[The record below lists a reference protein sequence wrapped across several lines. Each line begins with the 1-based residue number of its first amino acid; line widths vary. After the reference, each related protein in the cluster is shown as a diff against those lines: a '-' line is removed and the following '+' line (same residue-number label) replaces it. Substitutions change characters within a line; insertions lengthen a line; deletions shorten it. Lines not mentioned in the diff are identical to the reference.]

1 MKQVLFIL
9 LFLFPFIS
17 TAQTKLVLLGT
28 GTPFADPERS
38 GPSLAIVVGN
48 HSYLVDA
55 GPGLVRRAAA
65 AYNKGQQGLQADQLR
80 TLFLT
85 HLHSDHTAGLS
96 DLIFTPAVLDRN
108 TPLRVFGPKG
118 TKKMVQHTQ
127 KAFKED
133 MEIRIHGLEFGNALG
148 YQVQVH
154 EITPGLIYQDSLI
167 RVKAFRVKHGAWK
180 EAFGFRFETADK
192 IIVVSGDCTY
202 SEELIEQAKGADIL
216 VHEVYSS
223 LGLNKREQRWKNYHS
238 TFHTSPEQ
246 LGLIAKLAQPK
257 LLVLTHQLFFGTP
270 PDQLLKEVQNAY
282 HGKVVQGNDLDVFD

>member
-65 AYNKGQQGLQADQLR
+65 AFNKGQQGLQADQLR

-148 YQVQVH
+148 YQVKVH

-167 RVKAFRVKHGAWK
+167 RVKAFRVKHGSWK

-223 LGLNKREQRWKNYHS
+223 IGLMKREQRWKNYHS

>member
-154 EITPGLIYQDSLI
+154 EITPGIIYQDSLI
-167 RVKAFRVKHGAWK
+167 RVQAFRVKHGAWK

-223 LGLNKREQRWKNYHS
+223 IGLNKREQRWKNYHS

-282 HGKVVQGNDLDVFD
+282 QGKVVQGNDLDVFD

>member
-148 YQVQVH
+148 YQVKVH
-154 EITPGLIYQDSLI
+154 EITPGIIYQDSLI
-167 RVKAFRVKHGAWK
+167 RVQAFRVKHGAWK

-223 LGLNKREQRWKNYHS
+223 IGLNKREQRWKNYHS

-282 HGKVVQGNDLDVFD
+282 QGKVVQGNDLDVFD